1 MKHDIKEAFRPIQ
14 AEQALKDHTKAFLAQ
29 KTHGYTKTKTAKW
42 PARVCAAAC
51 ACLLLLLVGGRWL
64 YFTPTSQI
72 SIDINP
78 SLELSVNRFNRVI
91 SASGLND
98 DGQEFAN
105 TLNIKFTN
113 YTDAV
118 DRILESERIAS
129 LLSNNEVM
137 TITVTGPDE
146 TQSAKIFSEM
156 KGCTAE
162 RKNTYC
168 YFAGLE
174 EVAAA
179 HEAGLSYGKYRAF
192 LEIQALDP
200 DMTPDAIQDMT
211 MREIRDL
218 IDSLSADHE
227 NEMSSN
233 GHKGHG
239 HRGAGSG
246 YGDKRENAE

>member
-1 MKHDIKEAFRPIQ
+1 MNYDIKETFRQIQ
-14 AEQALKDHTKAFLAQ
+14 AEQALKDHTKAFLVQ
-29 KTHGYTKTKTAKW
+29 KTHGYAKTKTVRW
-42 PARVCAAAC
+42 PARVCVAAC

-91 SASGLND
+91 SANGLND
-98 DGQEFAN
+98 DGREFAN
-105 TLNIKFTN
+105 ALDIKFTN

-118 DRILESERIAS
+118 RRILEDENIAR

-156 KGCTAE
+156 KGCAAE

-200 DMTPDAIQDMT
+200 DITPDAIQDMT

-218 IDSLSADHE
+218 INSLSTDHE
-227 NEMSSN
+227 NEISSN

-239 HRGAGSG
+239 HRGFGSG
-246 YGDKRENAE
+246 HGDKQENGE